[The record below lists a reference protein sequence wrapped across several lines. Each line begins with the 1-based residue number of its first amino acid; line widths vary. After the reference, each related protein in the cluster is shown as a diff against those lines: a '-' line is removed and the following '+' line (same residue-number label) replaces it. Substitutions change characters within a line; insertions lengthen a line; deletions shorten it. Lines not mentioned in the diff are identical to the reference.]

1 MRFWGIRQRYR
12 YIKRY
17 REIAEILI
25 RHGFGFLVER
35 FDLHHFLPYKRKY
48 RHLQDEAHDTT
59 HIPRRLR
66 SVLEDLGPTFIKLGQ
81 LLSIRPDLLP
91 EEYLEE
97 LENLQDKVPSFS
109 FKEVRERVEEELE
122 APLEEIFQEFQEE
135 PLAAASI
142 GQVHRAVTNKGERV
156 VVKIQRPKVKE
167 IIDMDLAIMQN
178 IAQMVRERFFVEPL
192 YDPEEIVHEF
202 ASSIKQELDYRVEGR
217 NTQRFAKNFIGDHQ
231 IKIPK
236 VYWDL
241 TTGKI
246 LTMEEIIGIKV
257 IHVKKVKEAGHDC
270 KRLARIGAEAFM
282 KQVLIDGFFHGDPHP
297 GNLFVTASSE
307 LGMVDFGV
315 TGRVSEGDLEIFA
328 SLFIGI
334 IRRDTKSVARALF
347 EMGELSETIN
357 QRSFYKDLEELIDD
371 YYGVSLKDIRVGEL
385 LMTIFGLAK
394 KYQIKLPGDLIVL
407 ARALMTMEGG
417 GKRLDPDFD
426 VFKVAEPFAQELIRR
441 RMLPQNIIERLYDDL
456 SDLASVLRSLPY
468 DLQHLMK
475 LMVRNKFSVEFRH
488 TNLENLISRMDIIS
502 NRISISLIIS
512 ALLVASSLVLD
523 SNLGPMIRGLPL
535 LGLTGY
541 ILAGF
546 LGLWLV
552 LSILR
557 SGRF

>member
-1 MRFWGIRQRYR
+1 MKFWGFRQRYR

-17 REIAEILI
+17 REIAEIFI

-35 FDLHHFLPYKRKY
+35 FDLHQFLPYKRKF
-48 RHLQDEAHDTT
+48 RHLSDESDQVN
-59 HIPRRLR
+59 IPRRLR

-91 EEYLEE
+91 EEYIEE

-109 FKEVRERVEEELE
+109 FKEVKERVEKDLK
-122 APLEEIFQEFQEE
+122 APLETFFKEFEEE

-142 GQVHRAVTNKGERV
+142 GQVHRAITTKGQRV

-167 IIDMDLAIMQN
+167 VIDMDLAIMQN
-178 IAQMVRERFFVEPL
+178 LAHMVRERFFVNPL

-202 ASSIKQELDYRVEGR
+202 ASSIKQELDYRNEGR
-217 NTQRFAKNFIGDHQ
+217 NTQRFQKNFRDDSK
-231 IKIPK
+231 IKIPS

-241 TTGKI
+241 TTNKI
-246 LTMEEIIGIKV
+246 LTMEEIVGIK
-257 IHVKKVKEAGHDC
+257 ILDIKRVKEAGHDC
-270 KRLARIGAEAFM
+270 TRLARIGAEAFM
-282 KQVLIDGFFHGDPHP
+282 KQVLFDGFFHGDPHP
-297 GNLFVTASSE
+297 GNIFVTGNGN

-328 SLFIGI
+328 SVFIGI
-334 IRRDTKSVARALF
+334 IRRDAKSVARALF
-347 EMGELSETIN
+347 EIGEFGETIN
-357 QRSFYKDLEELIDD
+357 QRSFHKDLEELIDD

-385 LMTIFGLAK
+385 LMKIFTLAK

-426 VFKVAEPFAQELIRR
+426 VFQVAEPFAQELIRR
-441 RMLPQNIIERLYDDL
+441 RMLPQNVLERLVDDL
-456 SDLASVLRSLPY
+456 SDVASVLRTLPY
-468 DLQHLMK
+468 DIQHLIK
-475 LMVRNKFSVEFRH
+475 LMVRNKLSVEFRH
-488 TNLENLISRMDIIS
+488 TNLEGFISRLDIIS

-512 ALLVASSLVLD
+512 ALLVASSLIID
-523 SNLGPMIRGLPL
+523 SELGPMVSGLPL
-535 LGLTGY
+535 LGITGY

-546 LGLWLV
+546 LGIWLV